1 MRFMLQACGGTGR
14 AVAPQK
20 GTSKRA
26 PGYGEA
32 ADNRYMYLVSSA
44 SSYPGS
50 TYPPFVNGDSDGGEE
65 GEDRTTRFFRL
76 TMPPEDVMARA
87 DAITEKTRAA
97 DERKLRAEHER
108 RKLLIQAEP
117 GIRRALDA
125 YSALDSDDLETV
137 RIRGGFVRL
146 EPPRV
151 ARPDPHHYA
160 RRADVESRP
169 VMTRLVARHR
179 HSLKLLL
186 SMIYVAHLEGQPS
199 AAWKNSHPNT
209 PKTGSTASWLELSGL
224 SAPVDRAMPVHVRAQ
239 RRRLTTAMGNLVANR
254 LIGLTG
260 SEGVAGRYSNFE
272 LLNETGS
279 GTGYQVPGE
288 RQVRNKDAIEVPA
301 DFFRSGW
308 HLVLSDLEIVTL
320 LAIIDR
326 TAELRRARRHRGIH
340 DIGVDLKESVRWST
354 YGLSGEAYSS
364 VHKLHEF
371 DCIDMIDPMPNRRS
385 VREPLVP
392 LTPLAESTTD
402 AGPASPASS
411 ERPQSDPGPFGSPE
425 PVSEARE
432 AYRLVYPPESVE
444 TNGYPFFR
452 DAFTIVRDHLF
463 NDDLGVLSRAP
474 AKREAN
480 ESASN
485 RAQ

>member
-1 MRFMLQACGGTGR
+1 M
-14 AVAPQK
+14 
-20 GTSKRA
+20 S
-26 PGYGEA
+26 
-32 ADNRYMYLVSSA
+32 
-44 SSYPGS
+44 
-50 TYPPFVNGDSDGGEE
+50 GDGDGGEE
-65 GEDRTTRFFRL
+65 GEDRTTRLFHL

-125 YSALDSDDLETV
+125 YSELDSGDLETV

-146 EPPRV
+146 ESPRV
-151 ARPDPHHYA
+151 ARPDPHRYS
-160 RRADVESRP
+160 RGADVESRP

-199 AAWKNSHPNT
+199 AAWKNRHPNT
-209 PKTGSTASWLELSGL
+209 PKTGSTASWLEISGL
-224 SAPVDRAMPVHVRAQ
+224 WVPVDRAMPVHVRAQ
-239 RRRLTTAMGNLVANR
+239 RRRLTTAMGNLVTNR
-254 LIGLTG
+254 LLGLTG
-260 SEGVAGRYSNFE
+260 MEGVAGRYSNFE
-272 LLNETGS
+272 LLDETGS

-288 RQVRNKDAIEVPA
+288 RQVRNKDAIEIPA

-308 HLVLSDLEIVTL
+308 HLVLSDHEIVTL
-320 LAIIDR
+320 LALIDR
-326 TAELRRARRHRGIH
+326 TAELRMARRHRGIH

-371 DCIDMIDPMPNRRS
+371 DCIDLIDPMPNRRS
-385 VREPLVP
+385 AREPLE
-392 LTPLAESTTD
+392 PLAPIAGSTTAD
-402 AGPASPASS
+402 TDPASPASS
-411 ERPQSDPGPFGSPE
+411 PSPQSDPGPFASPE

-432 AYRLVYPPESVE
+432 AYRLVYPPESVD
-444 TNGYPFFR
+444 TNGYPFYR
-452 DAFTIVRDHLF
+452 DAFNIVRDHLY
-463 NDDLGVLSRAP
+463 NTDGVWPSAS
-474 AKREAN
+474 AKRDAT

-485 RAQ
+485 SAR